1 MIQVGQPLGDHAKP
15 ENHGEVVEAA
25 EKEEEAV
32 LSSMASELLDFL
44 VVFYDFGLYGS
55 CWV

>member
-44 VVFYDFGLYGS
+44 VAFYDFGLYGS
-55 CWV
+55 YWV